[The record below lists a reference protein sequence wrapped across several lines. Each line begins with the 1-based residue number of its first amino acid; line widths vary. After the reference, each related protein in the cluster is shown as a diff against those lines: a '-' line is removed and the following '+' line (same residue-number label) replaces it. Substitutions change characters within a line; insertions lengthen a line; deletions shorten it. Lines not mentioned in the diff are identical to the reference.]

1 MTLDL
6 NPFSCFLLPPSH
18 SIVAEPSVFSFPCGA
33 QIMES
38 EVIPHLLPYEEE
50 KPKIIAVS
58 RPPPP
63 PLSLPLLATYWAGGR
78 GAETE
83 ESVAEPYR

>member
-63 PLSLPLLATYWAGGR
+63 PPLPAAPRDLLGR
-78 GAETE
+78 GEG
-83 ESVAEPYR
+83 RRN